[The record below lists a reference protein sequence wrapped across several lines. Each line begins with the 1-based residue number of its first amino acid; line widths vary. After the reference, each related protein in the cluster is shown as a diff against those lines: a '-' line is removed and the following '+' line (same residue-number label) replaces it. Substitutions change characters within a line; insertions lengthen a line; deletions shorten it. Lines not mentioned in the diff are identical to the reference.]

1 MAKYILGIDIS
12 KLKFD
17 VALAVRGTFKCKE
30 FKNCTDGFVKLRSWL
45 TKYGVSDVHA
55 CMEAT
60 SNYGD
65 MLAHYLYDIGFSLS
79 VVNPARIK
87 SFGQS
92 ELSRTKTDKNDAQL
106 IARFCHAMKP
116 DLWQPKAAYI
126 REMQQW
132 VKRAEALKRMKR
144 QELNRKG
151 TTSYSEISASI
162 DQVITTI
169 DKMLTEAKQ
178 AIKKLIAENNDLAIK
193 SNLLESIPGIGEET
207 ISWILAFFGKPE
219 DFERAKEVSAY
230 LGLNPRQ
237 NQSGSSIRGRTKIS
251 KMGDAT
257 LRKALYMPALTA
269 IRYNPVIKAFAA
281 NLKQRGKP
289 PKVIIVA
296 AMRKLTHI
304 AYGVLKNN
312 HPFNSNWEQK
322 SAPRKNV
329 S

>member
-1 MAKYILGIDIS
+1 MTKYILGIDIS

-17 VALAVRGTFKCKE
+17 VALSIKGGFKCKE
-30 FKNCTDGFVKLRSWL
+30 FENGPDGFAKLRLWL
-45 TKYGVSDVHA
+45 EKYGVIEVHA

-65 MLAHYLYDIGFSLS
+65 MLAHYLHDSGISVS

-87 SFGQS
+87 GFGQS

-106 IARFCHAMKP
+106 ISRFCHAMNP
-116 DLWQPKAAYI
+116 DLWQPKPVYI

-144 QELNRKG
+144 QELNRRL
-151 TTSYSEISASI
+151 TTIYCEISESI
-162 DQVITTI
+162 DQVIAVI
-169 DKMLTEAKQ
+169 DKALAQAKN
-178 AIKKLIAENNDLAIK
+178 AIKKLIRENDDLARK

-207 ISWILAFFGKPE
+207 ISWILAFFGKSD
-219 DFERAKEVSAY
+219 DFNRAKEVSAY

-237 NQSGSSIRGRTKIS
+237 NRSGSSVRGRTRIS
-251 KMGDAT
+251 KMGDAA
-257 LRKALYMPALTA
+257 LRKALYMPAITA
-269 IRYNPVIKAFAA
+269 IRYNPVVKAFASK
-281 NLKQRGKP
+281 LKERGKP
-289 PKVIIVA
+289 TKVVIVA

-304 AYGVLKNN
+304 AYGILKNN
-312 HPFNSNWEQK
+312 QPFNSNWEQK
-322 SAPRKNV
+322 GAYTQNV